1 MTHRQNIDFEGIV
14 NCRDLGGVPLPGGQA
29 VRPGVFFR
37 SETPQA
43 MTEGDVSRALDEFS
57 ITRVLDIRGRKMRG
71 HDNGGSGPLGADGRS
86 ILIDFFAEAGGIDNI
101 DETPDGF
108 LSSLFDVGGPALA
121 TCIKQVVEA
130 DGAVLLH
137 CHTGKDRT
145 GFVAAM
151 ILALLG
157 ASDEDIRADYLMT
170 VPVFDRMMQN
180 LRDKGLG
187 VPDNAP
193 RYAHHRPSPESI
205 NRLLTRLRSEY
216 ATPADWAA
224 RHGISPDLIDQLR
237 NCLITTDTPARQTA

>member
-14 NCRDLGGVPLPGGQA
+14 NCRDLGGIPLPHGQS

-43 MTEGDVSRALDEFS
+43 MTEGDVSRALTELS
-57 ITRVLDIRGRKMRG
+57 ITRVLDIRGHKMRG
-71 HDNGGSGPLGADGRS
+71 HDNGGSGPIGEDNRWV
-86 ILIDFFAEAGGIDNI
+86 LIDFFAEAGGIDNI
-101 DETPDGF
+101 DESPDGF
-108 LSSLFDVGGPALA
+108 LSSLFDVGGPALG
-121 TCIKQVVEA
+121 TCIEQIVDA

-157 ASDEDIRADYLMT
+157 AEDDDIRADYLMT
-170 VPVFDRMMQN
+170 APVFDRMMQS

-193 RYAHHRPSPESI
+193 RYAHHCPSAESI
-205 NRLLTRLRSEY
+205 DRLLARLRSEY
-216 ATPADWAA
+216 ETPMDWAKA
-224 RHGISPDLIDQLR
+224 NGISPELIDRLR
-237 NCLITTDTPARQTA
+237 ARMITTQTPARQSA